1 MQEWIWKN
9 IIEVVTI
16 KYLINSNIFSIPI
29 WAVYLIGFIPA
40 IILFFLALLNRLGAD
55 PLKTLE
61 HELGEYALIF
71 LILLLLFYPIRKVS
85 NLNLLKFRRSIGL
98 LSFWYTVFHFLTY
111 VILDQQLIWELI
123 IQDILKRPY
132 IIVGFLG
139 LLALIPLALT
149 SNRWSIRFMGFGNW
163 KKLHLMVYPAALLGA
178 SHYLLLVKSWPIKP
192 LLYFLCV
199 LILILFRFGLIKLFK
214 KIE

>member
-1 MQEWIWKN
+1 M
-9 IIEVVTI
+9 
-16 KYLINSNIFSIPI
+16 
-29 WAVYLIGFIPA
+29 
-40 IILFFLALLNRLGAD
+40 
-55 PLKTLE
+55 
-61 HELGEYALIF
+61 
-71 LILLLLFYPIRKVS
+71 
-85 NLNLLKFRRSIGL
+85 LKFRRSIGL